1 MRPNAKVLAFILL
14 AAVTAVSPQLVS
26 AQAVAAPAGL
36 RPPDVIY
43 VPTRQ
48 SVVDAMLKVAN
59 VKAGDV
65 VYDLGCGDGRIVGLA
80 RPRLGARGIGID
92 IDPQRVKEANENV
105 SKSGV
110 GDRVKILNQ
119 DLFTTDFSDANVVAL
134 YLLPSLN
141 LKLRPTLWKTLKPGT
156 RIVSHDFDM
165 GDWKPE
171 QTLNVDGATIYYWT
185 ITPDLAK
192 KAATE
197 KSIVDR
203 PSSIVKRPVC
213 RWQPA
218 FSNFRFVP
226 LRVPPLAST
235 AHVSAAVTA
244 RRLPRRGC
252 GRCGPLRS

>member
-1 MRPNAKVLAFILL
+1 MRLRLAKAFVGVLALGIT
-14 AAVTAVSPQLVS
+14 AAS
-26 AQAVAAPAGL
+26 AGAAPAAQASAAPAQEGL
-36 RPPDVIY
+36 RQPDVIY

-65 VYDLGCGDGRIVGLA
+65 LYDLGCGDGRIPVTA
-80 RPRLGARGIGID
+80 AKLGARAVCID
-92 IDPQRVKEANENV
+92 IDPRRIAEANENV
-105 SKSGV
+105 KKNSV
-110 GDRVKILNQ
+110 GDRVKVLNQ
-119 DLFTTDFSDANVVAL
+119 DLFTTDISEATVVSL

-192 KAATE
+192 KADSG
-197 KSIVDR
+197 K
-203 PSSIVKRPVC
+203 
-213 RWQPA
+213 
-218 FSNFRFVP
+218 
-226 LRVPPLAST
+226 
-235 AHVSAAVTA
+235 
-244 RRLPRRGC
+244 
-252 GRCGPLRS
+252 

>member
-1 MRPNAKVLAFILL
+1 MRSNARAISRVLLLAVAVTPVLAY
-14 AAVTAVSPQLVS
+14 AD
-26 AQAVAAPAGL
+26 QAVAVPPQGL
-36 RPPDVIY
+36 RQPDVIY

-65 VYDLGCGDGRIVGLA
+65 VYDLGCGDGRIVVTA
-80 RPRLGARGIGID
+80 AKLGARGIGID

-105 SKSGV
+105 TKNSV

-119 DLFTTDFSDANVVAL
+119 DLFSTDVSEASVVML

-141 LKLRPTLWKTLKPGT
+141 LKLRPVLWKTLKPGT
-156 RIVSHDFDM
+156 RVVSHDFDM

-192 KAATE
+192 KAAAE
-197 KSIVDR
+197 K
-203 PSSIVKRPVC
+203 
-213 RWQPA
+213 
-218 FSNFRFVP
+218 
-226 LRVPPLAST
+226 
-235 AHVSAAVTA
+235 
-244 RRLPRRGC
+244 
-252 GRCGPLRS
+252 

>member
-1 MRPNAKVLAFILL
+1 MRLRLAKAFVGVLALGIT
-14 AAVTAVSPQLVS
+14 AAS
-26 AQAVAAPAGL
+26 AGAAPAAQAAAAPAQEGL
-36 RPPDVIY
+36 RQPDVIY

-65 VYDLGCGDGRIVGLA
+65 LYDLGCGDGRIPVTA
-80 RPRLGARGIGID
+80 AKLGATAVCID
-92 IDPQRVKEANENV
+92 IDPRRIAEANENV
-105 SKSGV
+105 KKNNV
-110 GDRVKILNQ
+110 GDRVKVLNQ
-119 DLFTTDFSDANVVAL
+119 DLFTTDISNATVVSL

-192 KAATE
+192 KADSG
-197 KSIVDR
+197 K
-203 PSSIVKRPVC
+203 
-213 RWQPA
+213 
-218 FSNFRFVP
+218 
-226 LRVPPLAST
+226 
-235 AHVSAAVTA
+235 
-244 RRLPRRGC
+244 
-252 GRCGPLRS
+252 